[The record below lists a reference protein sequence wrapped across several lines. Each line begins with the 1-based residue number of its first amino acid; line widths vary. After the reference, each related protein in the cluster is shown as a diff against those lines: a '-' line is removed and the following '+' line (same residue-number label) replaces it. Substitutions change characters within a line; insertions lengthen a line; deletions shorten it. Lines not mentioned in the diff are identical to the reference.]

1 MRLFLC
7 EKPSQAGDIARVL
20 GAARRVDGAIEGKDF
35 VVTWAFGHLLEQ
47 APPEAYGEQF
57 GSPWKIDVLPVFPE
71 QWQMVVKDNV
81 GKQFNVISR
90 LLRKADEVVI
100 ATDAD
105 REGEI
110 IARELLDYCGYT
122 GVVRRLWLSALD
134 ESSIREALG
143 RILPG
148 EETEKLY
155 EAGKGRSRADWLTGI
170 NLTRLYTLKA
180 RECGVSGVLSVG
192 RVQTPTLAM
201 VVRRDA
207 EIKNFIPVPYWQLY
221 LWLEKDNVR
230 FRTSWIAAAQYCDTE
245 KRCVNVQAA
254 TAVLSQCRQAAVA
267 VVRDVSSRREKKQ
280 PPLCFS
286 LGTLQEVCSRKFG
299 LGAQAVLDIAQSLY
313 EKHKATTYPRTD
325 CGYLPVSMYKEV
337 PDVLAALE
345 KTDPDIA
352 PELAK
357 LSPDIVSGIWN
368 DRKITA
374 HHAII
379 PTRQPF
385 NIGALSDNELKVYRL
400 IRQHYLAQFLPV
412 QELDVTEATFL
423 VAGQLFGTRGRVEV
437 VRGWRALFVSDS
449 AGEEEDVADDEQA
462 MPLPVLAKGDEC
474 RPAEAELKEMQT
486 TPPRHYTEGTLIA
499 AMKNAAGM
507 VSDPAL
513 KKVLRENAGL
523 GTEATRAEIL
533 ETLFT
538 RKYIEKQGK
547 HIRATQ
553 LGAELIAGLP
563 EALTSPGTTALWEQA
578 LDDIAQGKLSLSSFM
593 EKQKQWLNHLV
604 AGARQQQ
611 LQITAPVTPACP
623 LCGSRMRK
631 VKMKSG
637 KGEFWSC
644 QRYPECKGVISEQK
658 PTSGKRGGRKI
669 KKHG

>member
-1 MRLFLC
+1 
-7 EKPSQAGDIARVL
+7 
-20 GAARRVDGAIEGKDF
+20 
-35 VVTWAFGHLLEQ
+35 
-47 APPEAYGEQF
+47 
-57 GSPWKIDVLPVFPE
+57 
-71 QWQMVVKDNV
+71 
-81 GKQFNVISR
+81 
-90 LLRKADEVVI
+90 
-100 ATDAD
+100 
-105 REGEI
+105 
-110 IARELLDYCGYT
+110 
-122 GVVRRLWLSALD
+122 
-134 ESSIREALG
+134 
-143 RILPG
+143 
-148 EETEKLY
+148 
-155 EAGKGRSRADWLTGI
+155 
-170 NLTRLYTLKA
+170 
-180 RECGVSGVLSVG
+180 
-192 RVQTPTLAM
+192 
-201 VVRRDA
+201 
-207 EIKNFIPVPYWQLY
+207 
-221 LWLEKDNVR
+221 
-230 FRTSWIAAAQYCDTE
+230 
-245 KRCVNVQAA
+245 
-254 TAVLSQCRQAAVA
+254 
-267 VVRDVSSRREKKQ
+267 
-280 PPLCFS
+280 
-286 LGTLQEVCSRKFG
+286 
-299 LGAQAVLDIAQSLY
+299 
-313 EKHKATTYPRTD
+313 
-325 CGYLPVSMYKEV
+325 
-337 PDVLAALE
+337 
-345 KTDPDIA
+345 
-352 PELAK
+352 ELAK

-563 EALTSPGTTALWEQA
+563 EALTSPG
-578 LDDIAQGKLSLSSFM
+578 
-593 EKQKQWLNHLV
+593 
-604 AGARQQQ
+604 
-611 LQITAPVTPACP
+611 
-623 LCGSRMRK
+623 
-631 VKMKSG
+631 
-637 KGEFWSC
+637 
-644 QRYPECKGVISEQK
+644 
-658 PTSGKRGGRKI
+658 
-669 KKHG
+669 

>member
-7 EKPSQAGDIARVL
+7 EKPSQASDIARVL
-20 GAARRVDGAIEGKDF
+20 GAARRGEGLIEGNDF

-47 APPEAYGEQF
+47 APPEAYGEQY
-57 GSPWKIDVLPVFPE
+57 GSPWIIEVLPVIPE
-71 QWQMVVKDNV
+71 QWQMVVKDKV
-81 GKQFNVISR
+81 ARQFNVIRR
-90 LLRKADEVVI
+90 LLGKADEVVI

-148 EETEKLY
+148 EETERLY

-170 NLTRLYTLKA
+170 NLTRLYTMKA
-180 RECGVSGVLSVG
+180 RECGVSGVLSIG

-207 EIKNFIPVPYWQLY
+207 EIKNFIPVPYWQLN

-230 FRTSWIAAAQYCDTE
+230 FRAVWVAAEQYCDAE

-254 TAVLSQCRQAAVA
+254 TSVQSQCRQAGVA
-267 VVRDVSSRREKKQ
+267 VVREVSSKREKTP

-286 LGTLQEVCSRKFG
+286 LGTLQEVCSKKFG

-325 CGYLPVSMYKEV
+325 CGYLPVSMHKEV
-337 PDVLAALE
+337 PEVLAAVAN
-345 KTDPDIA
+345 TDPDIA

-357 LSPDIVSGIWN
+357 LSPDIVSRVWN
-368 DRKITA
+368 DKKITA

-379 PTRQPF
+379 PTRQAF
-385 NIGALSDNELKVYRL
+385 NIGALSDNELRVYRL

-412 QELDVTEATFL
+412 QEADVTEATFV

-437 VRGWRALFVSDS
+437 VKGWRALFIAD
-449 AGEEEDVADDEQA
+449 APHDEDEGGDTEQT

-474 RPAEAELKEMQT
+474 RLVEAELKEMKT

-563 EALTSPGTTALWEQA
+563 EVLTSPGTTALWEQA
-578 LDDIAQGKLSLSSFM
+578 LDDIAQGKLSLASFM

-604 AGARQQQ
+604 SGARRQQ

-623 LCGSRMRK
+623 LCQGRMRK
-631 VKMKSG
+631 LKG
-637 KGEFWSC
+637 KNGEFWSC

-658 PTSGKRGGRKI
+658 TSHSKRGGRKI
-669 KKHG
+669 KKRG